1 MGRSKKTETAKSEEA
16 VVVDVQVEEGVAAS
30 EPIAEQEAQPS
41 NEIEEIEE
49 APKAEKAEKTVK
61 APTVKEPV
69 EDISPRDLELMRLYP
84 QYEKFWITPKGFV
97 HPEGAS
103 QFLLKGAKLIKN
115 KFFNNKI

>member
-1 MGRSKKTETAKSEEA
+1 MGRSKKNKTAKSEEA

-41 NEIEEIEE
+41 SEIEEIEE
-49 APKAEKAEKTVK
+49 APKAEKAEKTVE

-69 EDISPRDLELMRLYP
+69 KDISPRDLELMRLYP
-84 QYEKFWITPKGFV
+84 QYEKIWITPKGFV
-97 HPEGAS
+97 HPEGAP
-103 QFLLKGAKLIKN
+103 QFLLKGAKLFKN